1 LARTPHY
8 WRSIPH
14 PGGFSWAQRLRL
26 LVSTLALAVVL
37 ASFMHVA
44 HSHEADEPGA
54 AKLCSFCA
62 SFERGT
68 APPPAAAIAPPLA
81 HPAAPEFQGTPPAPR
96 PSSRIS
102 FQPRAPPH
110 FQA

>member
-1 LARTPHY
+1 LALTPHF
-8 WRSIPH
+8 WRSIPL

-26 LVSTLALAVVL
+26 AVSTIALAVVL

-44 HSHEADEPGA
+44 HSHEADEPGV

-68 APPPAAAIAPPLA
+68 APPPAASVIPPLER
-81 HPAAPEFQGTPPAPR
+81 PAAPEFRATA
-96 PSSRIS
+96 PSSRPSGHVS

-110 FQA
+110 SQA

>member
-1 LARTPHY
+1 L
-8 WRSIPH
+8 
-14 PGGFSWAQRLRL
+14 SWTQRPRL
-26 LVSTLALAVVL
+26 TVSTIVLAFVL

-44 HSHEADEPGA
+44 HSHEADEPGP

-68 APPPAAAIAPPLA
+68 APPSAAFVVPP
-81 HPAAPEFQGTPPAPR
+81 PERSAAPDFPATA
-96 PSSRIS
+96 PSPQSSGHVS

-110 FQA
+110 SQA